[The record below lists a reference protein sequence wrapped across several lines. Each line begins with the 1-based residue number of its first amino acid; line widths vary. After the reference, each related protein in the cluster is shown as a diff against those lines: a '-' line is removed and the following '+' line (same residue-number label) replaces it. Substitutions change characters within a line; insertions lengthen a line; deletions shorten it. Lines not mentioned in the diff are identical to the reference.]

1 MEEMKYRPQLRHA
14 NIDYS
19 HGTFFVTVQAAFNK
33 TIFGAVV
40 GTKSELNALGEAVAE
55 SLRTLGERYPG
66 TEVIEFVVMPNHLHF
81 ILRIA
86 QRQDNRKHQLGFVI
100 GQFKGWIAKV
110 YRDLRAAGRAVNVG
124 ITPWQ
129 RDYWER
135 LVTSEEKLQAYRRYI
150 RLNPEKWSS
159 DRFGPMTS
167 YALGNIALLNRRF
180 VGFVA
185 SQGVCA
191 SELRPRLLWRRK
203 AGAEARLGVAGAE
216 ARHPEVGGSPK
227 AGAEARLGVSGAEA
241 RHPEVGESRGN
252 GAGTEARHPNY
263 DLHPEVVISTFTSAQ
278 ERAVLGKLL
287 MRGRRFVR
295 IHPGGIPPREVLE
308 PAVVRACEL
317 GSGLLISPVP
327 SGTGLSKQRA
337 MLCNEYVLKQATE
350 VWAGSITPGGSIAS
364 LVKALGAWG
373 AGAEAR
379 PGVAGTEARHPDVG
393 EAQGSGAGLE
403 ARPEVAGTEAR
414 HPESGEPRHCEVGEP
429 RLCEVGGE
437 ARQGNDDYHADAG
450 FMPVSVSK
458 KS

>member
-1 MEEMKYRPQLRHA
+1 MECGKILGVRTEKEELMEETRYRPMLRHA

-19 HGTFFVTVQAAFNK
+19 HGTFFVTIQAAFNK

-40 GTKSELNALGEAVAE
+40 GTKSELNVLGEAVAE

-66 TEVIEFVVMPNHLHF
+66 TEVIEFVVMPNHLHA

-86 QRQDNRKHQLGFVI
+86 QRQDNHEHQLGFVI
-100 GQFKGWIAKV
+100 GRFKSWITKV

-124 ITPWQ
+124 TTPWQ

-150 RLNPEKWSS
+150 QLNPAKWSS

-191 SELRPRLLWRRK
+191 SELKPRLLWRRK

-216 ARHPEVGGSPK
+216 ARHPDVGG
-227 AGAEARLGVSGAEA
+227 
-241 RHPEVGESRGN
+241 
-252 GAGTEARHPNY
+252 EARHPNY

-295 IHPGGIPPREVLE
+295 IHPGGIPPKEALE

-327 SGTGLSKQRA
+327 SGTGLNKQRA
-337 MLCNEYVLKQATE
+337 MLCNEYVLKQASE

-379 PGVAGTEARHPDVG
+379 PGVAGTEARHP
-393 EAQGSGAGLE
+393 
-403 ARPEVAGTEAR
+403 
-414 HPESGEPRHCEVGEP
+414 ESGEPRHCEVGEP
-429 RLCEVGGE
+429 RHCEVRGE
-437 ARQGNDDYHADAG
+437 ARQGNYDYHADAG
-450 FMPVSVSK
+450 FMPVSVGTES
-458 KS
+458 

>member
-1 MEEMKYRPQLRHA
+1 MEYGKIEGVRTEKKEGKQMEEMKYRPPLRHA

-40 GTKSELNALGEAVAE
+40 GTKSELNVLGEAVAE
-55 SLRTLGERYPG
+55 SLRTLGDRYPG

-124 ITPWQ
+124 TTPWQ

-191 SELRPRLLWRRK
+191 SELKPRLLWRRK

-216 ARHPEVGGSPK
+216 ARHPDVGGSPK
-227 AGAEARLGVSGAEA
+227 TGAEA
-241 RHPEVGESRGN
+241 RHIN
-252 GAGTEARHPNY
+252 H
-263 DLHPEVVISTFTSAQ
+263 DLHPEVVVSTFTSAQ

-327 SGTGLSKQRA
+327 FGTGLNKQRA
-337 MLCNEYVLKQATE
+337 MRCNEYVLKQASE
-350 VWAGSITPGGSIAS
+350 VWAGTITPGGTIAS
-364 LVKALGAWG
+364 LVKALGTWG
-373 AGAEAR
+373 TG
-379 PGVAGTEARHPDVG
+379 GEARHPDVG
-393 EAQGSGAGLE
+393 GEVR
-403 ARPEVAGTEAR
+403 RPAPS
-414 HPESGEPRHCEVGEP
+414 H
-429 RLCEVGGE
+429 L
-437 ARQGNDDYHADAG
+437 DAG
-450 FMPVSVSK
+450 CALTK
-458 KS
+458 N

>member
-19 HGTFFVTVQAAFNK
+19 HGTFFVTIQAAFNK

-40 GTKSELNALGEAVAE
+40 GTKSELNVLGEAVAE

-66 TEVIEFVVMPNHLHF
+66 TEVIEFVVMPNHLHA

-86 QRQDNRKHQLGFVI
+86 QRQDNHEHQLGFVI
-100 GQFKGWIAKV
+100 GRFKSWIAKV

-124 ITPWQ
+124 TTPWQ

-150 RLNPEKWSS
+150 QLNPEKWAS

-216 ARHPEVGGSPK
+216 ARHPDVGG
-227 AGAEARLGVSGAEA
+227 
-241 RHPEVGESRGN
+241 
-252 GAGTEARHPNY
+252 EARHPNY
-263 DLHPEVVISTFTSAQ
+263 DLHSEVVISTFTSAQ

-327 SGTGLSKQRA
+327 SGTGLNKQRA
-337 MLCNEYVLKQATE
+337 MLCNEYVLKQASE

-379 PGVAGTEARHPDVG
+379 PEVAGTEARHPDVGGVASEEGAGAEARPGVAGTEARHPDVG
-393 EAQGSGAGLE
+393 D
-403 ARPEVAGTEAR
+403 VATNTNC
-414 HPESGEPRHCEVGEP
+414 SLSFVNN
-429 RLCEVGGE
+429 GGNE
-437 ARQGNDDYHADAG
+437 DL
-450 FMPVSVSK
+450 
-458 KS
+458 

>member
-1 MEEMKYRPQLRHA
+1 MKYRPQLRHA

-19 HGTFFVTVQAAFNK
+19 HGTFFVTIQAAFNK

-40 GTKSELNALGEAVAE
+40 GTKSELNVLGEAVAE

-66 TEVIEFVVMPNHLHF
+66 TEVIEFVVMPNHLHA

-86 QRQDNRKHQLGFVI
+86 QRQDNHEHQLGFVI
-100 GQFKGWIAKV
+100 GRFKSWIAKV

-124 ITPWQ
+124 TTPWQ

-150 RLNPEKWSS
+150 QLNPEKWAS

-216 ARHPEVGGSPK
+216 ARHPEVG
-227 AGAEARLGVSGAEA
+227 
-241 RHPEVGESRGN
+241 ESRGN
-252 GAGTEARHPNY
+252 GAGAEARHPNY
-263 DLHPEVVISTFTSAQ
+263 DLHPEVVVSTFTSAQ

-327 SGTGLSKQRA
+327 SGTGLNKQRA
-337 MLCNEYVLKQATE
+337 MLCNEYVLKQASE

-379 PGVAGTEARHPDVG
+379 SGVAGTEARHPDVGGVASEEGAGAEARPGVAGTEARHPDVG
-393 EAQGSGAGLE
+393 D
-403 ARPEVAGTEAR
+403 VATNTNC
-414 HPESGEPRHCEVGEP
+414 SLSFVNN
-429 RLCEVGGE
+429 GGNE
-437 ARQGNDDYHADAG
+437 DL
-450 FMPVSVSK
+450 
-458 KS
+458 

>member
-19 HGTFFVTVQAAFNK
+19 HGTFFVTIQAAFNK

-40 GTKSELNALGEAVAE
+40 GTKSELNVLGEAVAE
-55 SLRTLGERYPG
+55 SLRTLGDRYPG
-66 TEVIEFVVMPNHLHF
+66 TEVIEFVVMPNHLHV

-86 QRQDNRKHQLGFVI
+86 QRQDNHEHQLGFVI
-100 GQFKGWIAKV
+100 GRFKSWITKV

-124 ITPWQ
+124 TTPWQ

-135 LVTSEEKLQAYRRYI
+135 LVTSDEKLQAYRRYI
-150 RLNPEKWSS
+150 RLNPAKWSS

-227 AGAEARLGVSGAEA
+227 AG
-241 RHPEVGESRGN
+241 
-252 GAGTEARHPNY
+252 TEARHPNY

-287 MRGRRFVR
+287 MSGRRFVR
-295 IHPGGIPPREVLE
+295 IHPGGIPPKEALE

-327 SGTGLSKQRA
+327 SGTGLNKQRA
-337 MLCNEYVLKQATE
+337 MRCNEYVLKQATE

-379 PGVAGTEARHPDVG
+379 SGVAGAEARHPDVGGVASEEGAGAEARPGVAGTEARHPDVG
-393 EAQGSGAGLE
+393 D
-403 ARPEVAGTEAR
+403 VATNTNC
-414 HPESGEPRHCEVGEP
+414 SLSFVNN
-429 RLCEVGGE
+429 GGNE
-437 ARQGNDDYHADAG
+437 DL
-450 FMPVSVSK
+450 
-458 KS
+458 

>member
-19 HGTFFVTVQAAFNK
+19 HGTFFVTIQAAFNK

-40 GTKSELNALGEAVAE
+40 GTKSELNVLGEAVAE

-66 TEVIEFVVMPNHLHF
+66 TEVIEFVVMPNHLHA

-86 QRQDNRKHQLGFVI
+86 QRQDNHEHQLGFVI
-100 GQFKGWIAKV
+100 GRFKSWIAKV

-124 ITPWQ
+124 TTPWQ

-150 RLNPEKWSS
+150 QLNPEKWAS

-227 AGAEARLGVSGAEA
+227 AGAEARLGVAGAEA

-252 GAGTEARHPNY
+252 GAGAEARHPNY
-263 DLHPEVVISTFTSAQ
+263 DLHPEVVVSTFTSAQ

-327 SGTGLSKQRA
+327 SGTGLNKQRA
-337 MLCNEYVLKQATE
+337 MLCNEYVLKQASE

-379 PGVAGTEARHPDVG
+379 SGVAGTEARHPDVGGVASEEGAGAEARPGVAGTEARHPDVG
-393 EAQGSGAGLE
+393 D
-403 ARPEVAGTEAR
+403 VATNTNC
-414 HPESGEPRHCEVGEP
+414 SLSFVNN
-429 RLCEVGGE
+429 GGNE
-437 ARQGNDDYHADAG
+437 DL
-450 FMPVSVSK
+450 
-458 KS
+458 

>member
-1 MEEMKYRPQLRHA
+1 MEYGKIEGVRTEKKEGKQMEEMKCRPQLRHA

-19 HGTFFVTVQAAFNK
+19 HGTFFVTIQAAFNK

-40 GTKSELNALGEAVAE
+40 GTKSELNVLGEAVAE

-66 TEVIEFVVMPNHLHF
+66 TEVIEFVVMPNHLHA

-86 QRQDNRKHQLGFVI
+86 QRQDNRKHQLGYVI
-100 GQFKGWIAKV
+100 GRFKGWIAKV

-124 ITPWQ
+124 ATPWQ

-150 RLNPEKWSS
+150 QLNPAKWAS

-203 AGAEARLGVAGAE
+203 AGAEARQGVA
-216 ARHPEVGGSPK
+216 
-227 AGAEARLGVSGAEA
+227 GAEA

-252 GAGTEARHPNY
+252 GAGAEARHPNY
-263 DLHPEVVISTFTSAQ
+263 DLHPEVVVSTFTSAQ

-295 IHPGGIPPREVLE
+295 IHPGGIPPQEVLE

-327 SGTGLSKQRA
+327 SGTGLNKQRA
-337 MLCNEYVLKQATE
+337 MLCNEYVLKQASE

-379 PGVAGTEARHPDVG
+379 PGVAGTEARHP
-393 EAQGSGAGLE
+393 
-403 ARPEVAGTEAR
+403 
-414 HPESGEPRHCEVGEP
+414 ESGEP

-437 ARQGNDDYHADAG
+437 VRQGNDDFHADAG
-450 FMPVSVSK
+450 FMPVSVGKES
-458 KS
+458 

>member
-19 HGTFFVTVQAAFNK
+19 HGTFFVTIQAAFNK

-40 GTKSELNALGEAVAE
+40 GTKSELNVLGEAVAE

-66 TEVIEFVVMPNHLHF
+66 TEVIEFVVMPNHLHA

-86 QRQDNRKHQLGFVI
+86 QRQDNHEHQLGFVI
-100 GQFKGWIAKV
+100 GRFKSWIAKV

-124 ITPWQ
+124 TTPWQ

-150 RLNPEKWSS
+150 QLNPEKWAS

-216 ARHPEVGGSPK
+216 ARHPEVG
-227 AGAEARLGVSGAEA
+227 
-241 RHPEVGESRGN
+241 ESRGN
-252 GAGTEARHPNY
+252 GAGAEARHPNY
-263 DLHPEVVISTFTSAQ
+263 DLHPEVVVSTFTSAQ

-327 SGTGLSKQRA
+327 SGTGLNKQRA
-337 MLCNEYVLKQATE
+337 MLCNEYVLKQASE

-379 PGVAGTEARHPDVG
+379 SGVAGTEARHPDVGGVASEEGAGAEARPGVAGTEARHPDVG
-393 EAQGSGAGLE
+393 D
-403 ARPEVAGTEAR
+403 VATNTNC
-414 HPESGEPRHCEVGEP
+414 SLSFVNN
-429 RLCEVGGE
+429 GGNE
-437 ARQGNDDYHADAG
+437 DL
-450 FMPVSVSK
+450 
-458 KS
+458 

>member
-19 HGTFFVTVQAAFNK
+19 HGTFFVTIQAAFNK

-55 SLRTLGERYPG
+55 SLRTLGDRYPG
-66 TEVIEFVVMPNHLHF
+66 TEVVEFVVMPNHLHF

-86 QRQDNRKHQLGFVI
+86 QRQDNHEHQLGFVI
-100 GQFKGWIAKV
+100 GRFKSWIAKV

-124 ITPWQ
+124 TTPWQ

-135 LVTSEEKLQAYRRYI
+135 LVTSEEKLRAYRRYI
-150 RLNPEKWSS
+150 QLNPEKWSS

-216 ARHPEVGGSPK
+216 ARHPD
-227 AGAEARLGVSGAEA
+227 
-241 RHPEVGESRGN
+241 VGESRGN
-252 GAGTEARHPNY
+252 GAGAEARHPNY
-263 DLHPEVVISTFTSAQ
+263 DLHPEVVVSTFTSAQ

-327 SGTGLSKQRA
+327 SGTGLNKQRA
-337 MLCNEYVLKQATE
+337 MLCNEYVLKQASE
-350 VWAGSITPGGSIAS
+350 VWAGTITPGGSIAS

-393 EAQGSGAGLE
+393 EPQGSGAG
-403 ARPEVAGTEAR
+403 AEAR
-414 HPESGEPRHCEVGEP
+414 HPDVRGVATNTNCYLSFVNN
-429 RLCEVGGE
+429 GGNE
-437 ARQGNDDYHADAG
+437 DL
-450 FMPVSVSK
+450 
-458 KS
+458 

>member
-19 HGTFFVTVQAAFNK
+19 HGTFFVTIQAAFNK

-55 SLRTLGERYPG
+55 SLRTLGDRYPG

-100 GQFKGWIAKV
+100 GRFKGWIAKV

-124 ITPWQ
+124 TTPWQ

-150 RLNPEKWSS
+150 QLNPAKWAS

-227 AGAEARLGVSGAEA
+227 AGAEARLGVTGAEARHPEVGGSPKAGAEARLGVTGAEA

-252 GAGTEARHPNY
+252 GAGAEARHPNY
-263 DLHPEVVISTFTSAQ
+263 DLHPEVVVSTFTSAQ

-327 SGTGLSKQRA
+327 SGTGLNKQRA
-337 MLCNEYVLKQATE
+337 MLCNEYVLKQASE
-350 VWAGSITPGGSIAS
+350 VWAGTITPGGSIAS

-379 PGVAGTEARHPDVG
+379 LGVAGTEARHPD
-393 EAQGSGAGLE
+393 AGG
-403 ARPEVAGTEAR
+403 VATNTNCYL
-414 HPESGEPRHCEVGEP
+414 SFVNN
-429 RLCEVGGE
+429 GGNE
-437 ARQGNDDYHADAG
+437 DL
-450 FMPVSVSK
+450 
-458 KS
+458 

>member
-1 MEEMKYRPQLRHA
+1 MECGKIEGVRTKKKEGKQMEEMKYRPQLRHT

-40 GTKSELNALGEAVAE
+40 GTKSELNVLGEAVAE
-55 SLRTLGERYPG
+55 SLRTLGDRYPG
-66 TEVIEFVVMPNHLHF
+66 TEVIEFVVMPNHLHA

-86 QRQDNRKHQLGFVI
+86 QRQDNHEHQLGFVI
-100 GQFKGWIAKV
+100 GRFKSWITKV

-124 ITPWQ
+124 TTPWQ

-150 RLNPEKWSS
+150 QLNPAKWAS

-216 ARHPEVGGSPK
+216 ARHPEVG
-227 AGAEARLGVSGAEA
+227 
-241 RHPEVGESRGN
+241 ESRGN
-252 GAGTEARHPNY
+252 GAGAEARHINH
-263 DLHPEVVISTFTSAQ
+263 DLHPEVVVSTFTSAQ

-295 IHPGGIPPREVLE
+295 IHPGGIPPKEVLE

-327 SGTGLSKQRA
+327 SGTGLNKQRA
-337 MLCNEYVLKQATE
+337 MLCNEYVLKQASE

-379 PGVAGTEARHPDVG
+379 PGVAGTEARHP
-393 EAQGSGAGLE
+393 
-403 ARPEVAGTEAR
+403 
-414 HPESGEPRHCEVGEP
+414 ESGEP

-437 ARQGNDDYHADAG
+437 VRQGNDDFHADAG
-450 FMPVSVSK
+450 FMPVSVGKES
-458 KS
+458 

>member
-1 MEEMKYRPQLRHA
+1 MEETKCRPMLQHA

-19 HGTFFVTVQAAFNK
+19 HGTFFVTIQAAFNK

-40 GTKSELNALGEAVAE
+40 GTKSELNVLGEAVAE

-66 TEVIEFVVMPNHLHF
+66 TEVIEFVVMPNHLHA

-86 QRQDNRKHQLGFVI
+86 QRQDNRKHQLGYVI
-100 GQFKGWIAKV
+100 GRFKGWIAKV

-124 ITPWQ
+124 ATPWQ

-150 RLNPEKWSS
+150 QLNPAKWAS

-203 AGAEARLGVAGAE
+203 AGAEVRLGVAGTE
-216 ARHPEVGGSPK
+216 ARHPE
-227 AGAEARLGVSGAEA
+227 LGEA
-241 RHPEVGESRGN
+241 RHPDVGG
-252 GAGTEARHPNY
+252 EARHPNY

-327 SGTGLSKQRA
+327 SGTGLNKQRA
-337 MLCNEYVLKQATE
+337 MLCNEYVLKQASE

-379 PGVAGTEARHPDVG
+379 P
-393 EAQGSGAGLE
+393 
-403 ARPEVAGTEAR
+403 EVAGTEAR
-414 HPESGEPRHCEVGEP
+414 HPESGERKE
-429 RLCEVGGE
+429 
-437 ARQGNDDYHADAG
+437 N
-450 FMPVSVSK
+450 
-458 KS
+458 

>member
-1 MEEMKYRPQLRHA
+1 MECGKIEGVRTKKKEGKQMEEMKYRPQLRHA

-19 HGTFFVTVQAAFNK
+19 HGTFFVTIQAAFNK

-40 GTKSELNALGEAVAE
+40 GTKSELNVLGEAVAE
-55 SLRTLGERYPG
+55 SLRTLGDRYPG
-66 TEVIEFVVMPNHLHF
+66 TEVIEFVVMPNHLHA

-86 QRQDNRKHQLGFVI
+86 QRQDNRKHQLGYVI
-100 GQFKGWIAKV
+100 GRFKGWIAKV

-124 ITPWQ
+124 TTPWQ

-216 ARHPEVGGSPK
+216 ARHPEVG
-227 AGAEARLGVSGAEA
+227 
-241 RHPEVGESRGN
+241 ESRGN
-252 GAGTEARHPNY
+252 GAGAEARHPNY
-263 DLHPEVVISTFTSAQ
+263 DLHPEVVVSTFTSAQ

-327 SGTGLSKQRA
+327 SGTGLNKQRA
-337 MLCNEYVLKQATE
+337 MLCNEYVLKQASE

-379 PGVAGTEARHPDVG
+379 HPDVGGVASEEGAGAEARPGVAGTEARHPDVG
-393 EAQGSGAGLE
+393 D
-403 ARPEVAGTEAR
+403 VATNTNC
-414 HPESGEPRHCEVGEP
+414 SLSFVNN
-429 RLCEVGGE
+429 GGNE
-437 ARQGNDDYHADAG
+437 DL
-450 FMPVSVSK
+450 
-458 KS
+458 

>member
-1 MEEMKYRPQLRHA
+1 MLQHA

-19 HGTFFVTVQAAFNK
+19 HGTFFVTIQAAFNK

-66 TEVIEFVVMPNHLHF
+66 TEVIEFVVMPNHLHA

-86 QRQDNRKHQLGFVI
+86 QRQDNHEHQLGFVI
-100 GQFKGWIAKV
+100 GRFKSWIAKV

-124 ITPWQ
+124 TTPWQ

-150 RLNPEKWSS
+150 QLNPEKWAS

-216 ARHPEVGGSPK
+216 ARHPEVG
-227 AGAEARLGVSGAEA
+227 
-241 RHPEVGESRGN
+241 ESRGN
-252 GAGTEARHPNY
+252 GAGAEARHPNY
-263 DLHPEVVISTFTSAQ
+263 DLHPEVVVSTFTSAQ

-327 SGTGLSKQRA
+327 SGTGLNKQRA
-337 MLCNEYVLKQATE
+337 MLCNEYVLKQASE

-379 PGVAGTEARHPDVG
+379 SGVAGTEARHPDVG
-393 EAQGSGAGLE
+393 D
-403 ARPEVAGTEAR
+403 VATNTNC
-414 HPESGEPRHCEVGEP
+414 SLSFVNN
-429 RLCEVGGE
+429 GGNE
-437 ARQGNDDYHADAG
+437 DL
-450 FMPVSVSK
+450 
-458 KS
+458 

>member
-19 HGTFFVTVQAAFNK
+19 HGTFFVTIQAAFNK

-40 GTKSELNALGEAVAE
+40 GTKSELNVLGEAVAE
-55 SLRTLGERYPG
+55 SLRTLGDRYPG
-66 TEVIEFVVMPNHLHF
+66 TEVIEFVVMPNHLHA

-86 QRQDNRKHQLGFVI
+86 QRQDNRKHQLGYVI
-100 GQFKGWIAKV
+100 GRFKGWIAKV

-124 ITPWQ
+124 TTPWQ

-150 RLNPEKWSS
+150 QLNPKKWAS

-216 ARHPEVGGSPK
+216 ARHPEVG
-227 AGAEARLGVSGAEA
+227 
-241 RHPEVGESRGN
+241 ESRGN
-252 GAGTEARHPNY
+252 GAGAEARHPNY
-263 DLHPEVVISTFTSAQ
+263 DLHPEVVVSTFTSAQ

-327 SGTGLSKQRA
+327 SGTGLNKQRA
-337 MLCNEYVLKQATE
+337 MLCNEYVLKQASE

-379 PGVAGTEARHPDVG
+379 PGVAGTEARHPD
-393 EAQGSGAGLE
+393 AGG
-403 ARPEVAGTEAR
+403 VATNTNCYL
-414 HPESGEPRHCEVGEP
+414 SFVNN
-429 RLCEVGGE
+429 GGNE
-437 ARQGNDDYHADAG
+437 DL
-450 FMPVSVSK
+450 
-458 KS
+458 